1 VPTAGSAAEP
11 AAPDAADV
19 LRSPVLVGRAQSGDL
34 HALDQLLRALQEPLY
49 RHVLAIV
56 ADPHTA
62 QDALQETLLAVCR
75 KLGSL
80 RDPRWFRA
88 WAYRIAT
95 RTAVRR
101 AQREHRWTDALRDDA
116 LATLPAAEPEPRF
129 DPELIAALPAALDAV
144 SPASRLALR
153 MHYQDELTFA
163 EIAEAL
169 ELSIGTVKSRLAYGL
184 AALRRSLAPAGD
196 GGRAHRP

>member
-1 VPTAGSAAEP
+1 MPTAGNAAQP

-34 HALDQLLRALQEPLY
+34 PALDLLLRALQEPLY

-56 ADPHTA
+56 PDPHAA
-62 QDALQETLLAVCR
+62 QDVLQETLLAVCR
-75 KLGSL
+75 KLRSL

-95 RTAVRR
+95 RAAVRR
-101 AQREHRWTDALRDDA
+101 AQRDRRWTDALRDDA

-129 DPELIAALPAALDAV
+129 DPGLIAALSAALEAL
-144 SPASRLALR
+144 SPASRIVLR
-153 MHYQDELTFA
+153 MHYLDELTFV

-184 AALRRSLAPAGD
+184 ATLRKSLAETHAGRHD
-196 GGRAHRP
+196 P

>member
-1 VPTAGSAAEP
+1 MPAAGTAAEP
-11 AAPDAADV
+11 EAADP

-34 HALDQLLRALQEPLY
+34 RALDQLLRALQEPLY

-56 ADPHTA
+56 PEPHTA
-62 QDALQETLLAVCR
+62 QDVLQETLLAVCR
-75 KLGSL
+75 KLRTL

-101 AQREHRWTDALRDDA
+101 AQREHRWADALRDDA
-116 LATLPAAEPEPRF
+116 LATVPAAEPEPRF
-129 DPELIAALPAALDAV
+129 DPELLAALPSALDAV
-144 SPASRLALR
+144 SPASRLVLR
-153 MHYQDELTFA
+153 MHYLDELTYV

-184 AALRRSLAPAGD
+184 ATLRKSLAQQDDPRL
-196 GGRAHRP
+196 GR

>member
-1 VPTAGSAAEP
+1 MGAGSRTAEP
-11 AAPDAADV
+11 PTTAAVDV
-19 LRSPVLVGRAQSGDL
+19 LRSPVLVGRAQHGDL

-49 RHVLAIV
+49 RHVHTIV

-62 QDALQETLLAVCR
+62 EDVLQEALLTVCR
-75 KLGSL
+75 KLRTL

-95 RTAVRR
+95 RLAVRR
-101 AQREHRWTDALRDDA
+101 AKREHRWTDTLRDDE

-129 DPELIAALPAALDAV
+129 DPDLIAALPSALSSV
-144 SPASRLALR
+144 SPASQLVLR
-153 MHYQDELTFA
+153 MHYLDELTYP

-169 ELSIGTVKSRLAYGL
+169 EISVGTVKSRLAYGL
-184 AALRRSLAPAGD
+184 AAMRKTLVNQRSG
-196 GGRAHRP
+196 

>member
-1 VPTAGSAAEP
+1 VQPQQTAAEP
-11 AAPDAADV
+11 AARDAADA

-34 HALDQLLRALQEPLY
+34 RALDQLLRALQEPLY
-49 RHVLAIV
+49 RHVSAIV

-62 QDALQETLLAVCR
+62 RDVLQETLLAVCR
-75 KLGSL
+75 KLPTL
-80 RDPRWFRA
+80 REPRWFRA

-101 AQREHRWTDALRDDA
+101 ARHEHRWADTLRDDA
-116 LATLPAAEPEPRF
+116 LATLPADQPEPRF
-129 DPELIAALPAALDAV
+129 EPELVAALPAALQAV
-144 SPASRLALR
+144 SPASRLVVR
-153 MHYQDELTFA
+153 MHYLDELTLV

-184 AALRRSLAPAGD
+184 AALRKSLAQVRHDDPV
-196 GGRAHRP
+196 

>member
-1 VPTAGSAAEP
+1 VATAGNAAPPP
-11 AAPDAADV
+11 AAPDAADA
-19 LRSPVLVGRAQSGDL
+19 LRSPVLVGRAQSGDR
-34 HALDQLLRALQEPLY
+34 HALNQLLRALQEPLY

-62 QDALQETLLAVCR
+62 EDVLQETLLAVCR
-75 KLGSL
+75 KLGTL

-101 AQREHRWTDALRDDA
+101 AQREHRWADALRDDT
-116 LATLPAAEPEPRF
+116 LATLPAADPEPLF
-129 DPELIAALPAALDAV
+129 EPELIAALPAALEAV
-144 SPASRLALR
+144 SSASRLVLR
-153 MHYQDELTFA
+153 MHYLDELTFV

-169 ELSIGTVKSRLAYGL
+169 ELSIGTVKSRLSYGL
-184 AALRRSLAPAGD
+184 AALRKSLAEARVD
-196 GGRAHRP
+196 GG

>member
-1 VPTAGSAAEP
+1 MPTAGNPADP
-11 AAPDAADV
+11 AAPDAAEP

-34 HALDQLLRALQEPLY
+34 RALDQLLRALQEPLY

-56 ADPHTA
+56 PDAHTA
-62 QDALQETLLAVCR
+62 EDVLQETLLAVCR
-75 KLGSL
+75 KLRSL

-116 LATLPAAEPEPRF
+116 LATLPAGQPEPRW
-129 DPELIAALPAALDAV
+129 DPGLVAALPAALESV
-144 SPASRLALR
+144 SPASRLVLR
-153 MHYQDELTFA
+153 MHYLDELTFA

-169 ELSIGTVKSRLAYGL
+169 ELSVGTVKSRLAYGL
-184 AALRRSLAPAGD
+184 AALRKTLGD
-196 GGRAHRP
+196 HGGARRP